1 MNDVIG
7 FDNVAYFDSAQ
18 EREWFLA
25 NVEGI
30 PAVTMTKL
38 PAITRDDIEMWP
50 LVIVFGEP
58 TETPI
63 DLPPT
68 INVPF

>member
-1 MNDVIG
+1 MSDVIG
-7 FDNVAYFDSAQ
+7 FDNVAYFDSIQ

-30 PAVTMTKL
+30 PDVQMTKL
-38 PAITRDDIEMWP
+38 PAVIRDDVEMFP
-50 LVIVFGEP
+50 LLIVFDA
-58 TETPI
+58 TETPV